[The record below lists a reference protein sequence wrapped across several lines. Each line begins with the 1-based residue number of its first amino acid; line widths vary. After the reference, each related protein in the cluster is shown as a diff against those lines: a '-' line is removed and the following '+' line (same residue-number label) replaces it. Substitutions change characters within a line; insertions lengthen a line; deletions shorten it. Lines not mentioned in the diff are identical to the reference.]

1 MNEEKRKKTRVHF
14 KTQVTLKT
22 DESEIEAEANSKDI
36 SVKGIFVNTKK
47 DSGGHTVRY
56 RDSAH
61 GHIHEACPKHKGHNS
76 TSGCI
81 RVGDCF

>member
-47 DSGGHTVRY
+47 SFQW
-56 RDSAH
+56 AH
-61 GHIHEACPKHKGHNS
+61 
-76 TSGCI
+76 
-81 RVGDCF
+81 RVI

>member
-1 MNEEKRKKTRVHF
+1 MSGGLKEMNEEKRKKTRVHF

-47 DSGGHTVRY
+47 RF
-56 RDSAH
+56 RWAH
-61 GHIHEACPKHKGHNS
+61 RAI
-76 TSGCI
+76 
-81 RVGDCF
+81 